1 MFIADYMGV
10 YYMILTMLNIG
21 NMRYDHQPIYVHDWL
36 YTYDRLML
44 MIKMYLLYIHTY
56 IYITLYNQSYDH

>member
-1 MFIADYMGV
+1 
-10 YYMILTMLNIG
+10 MILTMLNIG

-44 MIKMYLLYIHTY
+44 MIKMYLLYIYTY